1 MIKNWTKYLGPGPL
15 VAAAFIGPGT
25 VAVCS
30 MAGVNFGYELLWAL
44 LLSVIATIVLQEMAA
59 RIGLITQKGLP
70 EVMRAE
76 IPTKAVRTIAL
87 GLVITAIVMGN
98 AAYEAGNLSGAVM
111 GLEVFL
117 PNKATS
123 TFGGYF
129 RPMPMLTGLVA
140 WGLLMCGNYR
150 QIERFMI
157 GVVLMMSMV
166 FLVTAVAGKPHLT
179 TLLAGFVPSVRRDNI
194 ITIVALIGTTVVP
207 YNLFLHSSLVSR
219 KWKNP
224 IALCYVRV
232 DIFIAVILGGL
243 VSMAILVTG
252 TMGNAKQVEVITDL
266 SESLVPL
273 LGSFAPYFLGI
284 GLFSAGITSSIT
296 APLAGGLVICSC
308 FGWNNN
314 LSAKPMRWTFSAI
327 LLLGVIFASL
337 GIKPIELIA
346 MAQLAN
352 GILLPVLS
360 TFILWMVNKP
370 KIMGAYKNNLL
381 ANILGFAIWA
391 ITLIL
396 GCKSILSVI
405 QNWSL

>member
-1 MIKNWTKYLGPGPL
+1 MIKNWRKYVGPGPL
-15 VAAAFIGPGT
+15 IAAAFIGPGT
-25 VAVCS
+25 VTVCS

-44 LLSVIATIVLQEMAA
+44 LLSVIATIILQEMAA
-59 RIGLITQKGLP
+59 RIGLITQKSLP

-76 IPTKAVRTIAL
+76 IQTKAARIFAL
-87 GLVITAIVMGN
+87 GLVIVAIVAGN

-111 GLEVFL
+111 GLEAFL
-117 PNKATS
+117 PQKTTS
-123 TFGGYF
+123 ALGGYF
-129 RPMPMLTGLVA
+129 RPLPLLTGLVA
-140 WGLLMCGNYR
+140 WGLLLSGNYR
-150 QIERFMI
+150 QIEWFMI
-157 GVVLMMSMV
+157 GVVLIMSGV
-166 FLVTAVAGKPHLT
+166 FLITAMAGKPHLP
-179 TLLAGFVPSVRRDNI
+179 TLLKGLVPSVRADNI
-194 ITIVALIGTTVVP
+194 LTIVALIGTTVVP

-219 KWKNP
+219 KWKSTTT
-224 IALCYVRV
+224 LRYVRA

-252 TMGNAKQVEVITDL
+252 TLSTAKQVEIITDL
-266 SESLVPL
+266 SKSLTPII
-273 LGSFAPYFLGI
+273 GSFAPYFLGI

-308 FGWNNN
+308 FGWSNT
-314 LSAKPMRWTFSAI
+314 LSSPPMRWTFSGI

-337 GIKPIELIA
+337 EIKPIELIA

-370 KIMGAYKNNLL
+370 EIMGKYKNHLL
-381 ANILGFAIWA
+381 ANILGIAIWV